1 MSPPEKFPER
11 NNRFGAPL
19 RLTKE
24 DVDAICGKVRLG
36 ARLSPACMT
45 RGFSPGAWNRWL
57 RVAKLTLRK
66 MRSNPDMAVSDS
78 QAMFLYFAS
87 SYRKALGELECEA
100 TLKYYELSQ
109 EDADSLASFLG
120 KRFRSWRD
128 KDGEDRAARE
138 AMQQLAA
145 ELKAAR
151 AQREPTIPAIDR
163 AGDGGTGP
171 DAVVG

>member
-1 MSPPEKFPER
+1 MKFPKRTE
-11 NNRFGAPL
+11 RFGAPL
-19 RLTKE
+19 RLTQE
-24 DVDAICGKVRLG
+24 DVDAICSKVRLG

-45 RGFSPGAWNRWL
+45 RGFSHGAWTRWL
-57 RVAKLTLRK
+57 RVAKATLRK
-66 MRSNPDMAVSDS
+66 LRTDPDMKVSDS
-78 QAMFLYFAS
+78 QAMYLYFAS
-87 SYRKALGELECEA
+87 SYRRALGELECEA

-109 EDADSLASFLG
+109 EDADSLSSFLG

-145 ELKAAR
+145 EIKAAR
-151 AQREPTIPAIDR
+151 AQREPTIPAN
-163 AGDGGTGP
+163 DGNGPGRVGP